1 MKYSFKYP
9 VGSLVINNNSKS
21 VDEVNKYII
30 SEDGGYA
37 EGIRVFLNNN
47 EGEIIPVDELNSD
60 WGSYQVIS
68 DKVEYEFKYNIS
80 DILKTYEGKFEH
92 YDKLLSY
99 TIMRNMEYATLLMDF
114 SINDEETLENVH
126 VNDLYSYWEDLT
138 LAIKKRNK

>member
-1 MKYSFKYP
+1 MMTLLPIVLFVVAWIFQKR
-9 VGSLVINNNSKS
+9 
-21 VDEVNKYII
+21 KYII
-30 SEDGGYA
+30 SEDGVYA
-37 EGIRVFLNNN
+37 EVIRDFLNNN
-47 EGEIIPVDELNSD
+47 DGEIIPVDELNSD

-68 DKVEYEFKYNIS
+68 DKLEYEFKYNIS